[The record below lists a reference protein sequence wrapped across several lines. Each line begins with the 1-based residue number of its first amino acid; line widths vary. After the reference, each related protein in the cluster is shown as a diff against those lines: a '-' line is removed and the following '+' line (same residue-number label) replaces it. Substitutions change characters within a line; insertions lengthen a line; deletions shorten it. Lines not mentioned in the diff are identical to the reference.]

1 MCDLL
6 VSMKGI
12 DKSFP
17 GVKALDKCQFELY
30 KGEVHALVGEN
41 GAGKST
47 LMKVLTGIYQKD
59 DGKILYKGKEIHLKS
74 PKDARD
80 IGIGI
85 IHQEINLMPH
95 LTVAENIFIGR
106 EYMKGPLL
114 DIKKT
119 KQEAVKLMEILGLQ
133 INPEI
138 RVQDLTIAKQQMV
151 EIVKALSLKTE
162 VLIMDEPTAALTD
175 SEINEL
181 FRFIRDLKKQGV
193 GIIYIS
199 HRMNEMKQI
208 SDRIS
213 IMRDGQY
220 VGTVNTKETTID
232 RIIQMMIGRVIYEEH
247 KTDRM
252 VSEDAPIVMNCEN
265 LSSPVVKDVS
275 FELKKGEILGFAGLM
290 GAGRTETCRLIF
302 GADQKSGGEIYINGK
317 KVHINSPFD
326 AVRQGIA
333 YLSEDRKRYG
343 LALGLSVTDNSI
355 LATVP
360 DFIKGGLISDKKANK
375 VTAKFV
381 DRISIKTP
389 SKRQLLKNLSGGNQQ
404 KVVLVKWLIKNC
416 DILIFD
422 EPTRGIDVGTK
433 SEIYK
438 LMNKLVHEGKSV
450 IMISSELPELL
461 RMSDRIAVMCEG
473 VITGFL
479 DIKDATQEKIM
490 QLATQRRQ

>member
-138 RVQDLTIAKQQMV
+138 RVQDLT
-151 EIVKALSLKTE
+151 
-162 VLIMDEPTAALTD
+162 
-175 SEINEL
+175 
-181 FRFIRDLKKQGV
+181 
-193 GIIYIS
+193 
-199 HRMNEMKQI
+199 
-208 SDRIS
+208 
-213 IMRDGQY
+213 
-220 VGTVNTKETTID
+220 
-232 RIIQMMIGRVIYEEH
+232 
-247 KTDRM
+247 
-252 VSEDAPIVMNCEN
+252 
-265 LSSPVVKDVS
+265 
-275 FELKKGEILGFAGLM
+275 
-290 GAGRTETCRLIF
+290 
-302 GADQKSGGEIYINGK
+302 
-317 KVHINSPFD
+317 
-326 AVRQGIA
+326 
-333 YLSEDRKRYG
+333 DRKSTR
-343 LALGLSVTDNSI
+343 LNSSH
-355 LATVP
+355 L
-360 DFIKGGLISDKKANK
+360 
-375 VTAKFV
+375 
-381 DRISIKTP
+381 
-389 SKRQLLKNLSGGNQQ
+389 
-404 KVVLVKWLIKNC
+404 
-416 DILIFD
+416 
-422 EPTRGIDVGTK
+422 
-433 SEIYK
+433 
-438 LMNKLVHEGKSV
+438 
-450 IMISSELPELL
+450 
-461 RMSDRIAVMCEG
+461 
-473 VITGFL
+473 
-479 DIKDATQEKIM
+479 
-490 QLATQRRQ
+490 